1 MVCTTYK
8 NCDLGDGWVLFY
20 PHYTRSMKNLKMCRV
35 DQNQHHPT
43 PKDLEVTGRLCRIY
57 SSSSWK
63 NMSICLGKWC
73 WPHGDLMVK
82 NNPSRN
88 FQNSEMGSILTIFH
102 DFSSLSVQQRG
113 PPGLRCACFKD
124 LSTSNPLMFIFRY
137 VWTCSVP
144 LLFWSIGQ
152 LYTHISLSTIHFFG
166 GVPIIFSLPQ
176 QWCGY
181 GSIPINTIFSGNEH
195 PFTSYFGVN
204 YRGTRFW
211 PTAMFIQSS
220 YGSAASPR
228 LHQPGYAGGMR
239 MKSSCS
245 TPNWLRPNQ
254 RRNRIHFSPMFLGK
268 LWKTMENYGKLW
280 KSVIFWGSKATQ
292 YILIH
297 LNAIKT
303 PCACLKIWHPPK
315 SDGLK
320 PHKSG

>member
-1 MVCTTYK
+1 MLIYQRVPHLWITTLFTINHHKPQEINHAWLGMVCTTHK

-63 NMSICLGKWC
+63 KLSICLGKWC

-113 PPGLRCACFKD
+113 PPGLRCACFKG

-152 LYTHISLSTIHFFG
+152 LYTHISLSTIIFG
-166 GVPIIFSLPQ
+166 GFNHHFQSSPKNQQIKTQWIIQNNWIYLPQ
-176 QWCGY
+176 HWCLP
-181 GSIPINTIFSGNEH
+181 S
-195 PFTSYFGVN
+195 
-204 YRGTRFW
+204 
-211 PTAMFIQSS
+211 
-220 YGSAASPR
+220 
-228 LHQPGYAGGMR
+228 
-239 MKSSCS
+239 
-245 TPNWLRPNQ
+245 
-254 RRNRIHFSPMFLGK
+254 GK
-268 LWKTMENYGKLW
+268 LT
-280 KSVIFWGSKATQ
+280 
-292 YILIH
+292 
-297 LNAIKT
+297 
-303 PCACLKIWHPPK
+303 
-315 SDGLK
+315 
-320 PHKSG
+320 

>member
-166 GVPIIFSLPQ
+166 GFLSFSVFHNSDVAMDQYLLIPFLVGMNIHLPAILGWTTGVPGFDPLPCLSNPVTDQ
-176 QWCGY
+176 RLRRG
-181 GSIPINTIFSGNEH
+181 
-195 PFTSYFGVN
+195 FTNQV
-204 YRGTRFW
+204 T
-211 PTAMFIQSS
+211 P
-220 YGSAASPR
+220 AAWGWSPR
-228 LHQPGYAGGMR
+228 VQRPIGSGPTNVETGFIF
-239 MKSSCS
+239 
-245 TPNWLRPNQ
+245 LRCFWENY
-254 RRNRIHFSPMFLGK
+254 GK
-268 LWKTMENYGKLW
+268 LWKTMENYGKVWFSEGAKL
-280 KSVIFWGSKATQ
+280 
-292 YILIH
+292 
-297 LNAIKT
+297 LNT
-303 PCACLKIWHPPK
+303 
-315 SDGLK
+315 S
-320 PHKSG
+320 